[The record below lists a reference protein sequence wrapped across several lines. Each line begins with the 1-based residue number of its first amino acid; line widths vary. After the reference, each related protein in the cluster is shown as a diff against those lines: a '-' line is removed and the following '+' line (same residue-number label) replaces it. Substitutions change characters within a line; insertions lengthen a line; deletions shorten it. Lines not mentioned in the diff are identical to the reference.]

1 MIGWF
6 TTAAIAIAL
15 VAGAIAILSSIR
27 GREPRDLTVLATL
40 AVELVLVIQL
50 VVAIVQPMVGNPALG
65 DPLEYWMYLVTALL
79 MPPAVVVWAI
89 VDKTRWGTLA
99 MGGVSLA
106 VAVMVVRMSVIWAG
120 N

>member
-1 MIGWF
+1 MIDWF
-6 TTAAIAIAL
+6 TVTAITIAL
-15 VAGAIAILSSIR
+15 VAGAIAILSGIL

-65 DPLEYWMYLVTALL
+65 DPLEFWMYLVTALL
-79 MPPAVVVWAI
+79 MPPAIVVWAI

-106 VAVMVVRMSVIWAG
+106 VAVMMVRMSVIWAG